1 MTNRHVGL
9 AGAAQEAGPDEPEG
23 LPPGAPPEVLPQ
35 VPPDVPL
42 EFAAFCELHRPRYL
56 SYARV
61 WLNEHSAAAT
71 AVQQAFAEI
80 AVQWRELLGSSNPTA
95 RAWQILRGT
104 VAEHS
109 TRRTAANPDGPGDTD
124 GLGEL
129 GALAGQEDLREAA
142 VRRDPTVLRRVDA
155 AEHDRRPVDDDLAI
169 LHYVVGLAAPEIAD
183 VIGTDTASVAG
194 RLRRTMLREATG
206 W

>member
-1 MTNRHVGL
+1 MTNRHDS
-9 AGAAQEAGPDEPEG
+9 GAEP
-23 LPPGAPPEVLPQ
+23 PPGLGETPA
-35 VPPDVPL
+35 VPL

-61 WLNEHSAAAT
+61 WLPERAEAAD

-80 AVQWRELLGSSNPTA
+80 AVHWRELLGSSNPTA
-95 RAWQILRGT
+95 HAWQILRET
-104 VAEHS
+104 VAAHS
-109 TRRTAANPDGPGDTD
+109 TGGAVGAGSAADDPSTDGRAVGGRATDRPIVDGRTADGGTA
-124 GLGEL
+124 GGGTGSGR
-129 GALAGQEDLREAA
+129 GAYLSS
-142 VRRDPTVLRRVDA
+142 VDRA
-155 AEHDRRPVDDDLAI
+155 DRPADDDLAI

-194 RLRRTMLREATG
+194 RLRRTMLREASG

>member
-1 MTNRHVGL
+1 MTQRHDSTAEPPPA
-9 AGAAQEAGPDEPEG
+9 AGEP
-23 LPPGAPPEVLPQ
+23 A
-35 VPPDVPL
+35 VPL

-61 WLNEHSAAAT
+61 WLPDPDRAAG

-95 RAWQILRGT
+95 HAWQILRDT
-104 VAEHS
+104 VGEH
-109 TRRTAANPDGPGDTD
+109 TRRSGPPSGHADERDQPDGPHRP
-124 GLGEL
+124 
-129 GALAGQEDLREAA
+129 GAQ
-142 VRRDPTVLRRVDA
+142 
-155 AEHDRRPVDDDLAI
+155 DRPGRPADDDLAI

-194 RLRRTMLREATG
+194 RLRRTMLREASG

>member
-1 MTNRHVGL
+1 MTNRRTS
-9 AGAAQEAGPDEPEG
+9 AAEPPPGPGEPED
-23 LPPGAPPEVLPQ
+23 L
-35 VPPDVPL
+35 PL

-61 WLNEHSAAAT
+61 WLTEHAQAAT

-80 AVQWRELLGSSNPTA
+80 AVQWRDLLTSPNPTA
-95 RAWQILRGT
+95 LAWQILRGT
-104 VAEHS
+104 VAEH
-109 TRRTAANPDGPGDTD
+109 TRQETPAPDRHP
-124 GLGEL
+124 
-129 GALAGQEDLREAA
+129 A
-142 VRRDPTVLRRVDA
+142 
-155 AEHDRRPVDDDLAI
+155 DDDLAI

-194 RLRRTMLREATG
+194 RLRRTMLHEASG

>member
-1 MTNRHVGL
+1 MTNRHTS
-9 AGAAQEAGPDEPEG
+9 AAEPPPGPGEPE
-23 LPPGAPPEVLPQ
+23 
-35 VPPDVPL
+35 DVPL

-61 WLNEHSAAAT
+61 WLTEHAEAAT

-80 AVQWRELLGSSNPTA
+80 AVQWRELLTSPNPTA
-95 RAWQILRGT
+95 LAWQILRGT
-104 VAEHS
+104 VAEH
-109 TRRTAANPDGPGDTD
+109 TPQEIPVPDRHP
-124 GLGEL
+124 
-129 GALAGQEDLREAA
+129 A
-142 VRRDPTVLRRVDA
+142 
-155 AEHDRRPVDDDLAI
+155 DDDLAI

-194 RLRRTMLREATG
+194 RLRRTMLREASG

>member
-1 MTNRHVGL
+1 MTNRHASS
-9 AGAAQEAGPDEPEG
+9 AGPAPEAGPGEPE
-23 LPPGAPPEVLPQ
+23 
-35 VPPDVPL
+35 DVPL

-61 WLNEHSAAAT
+61 WLTEHSAAAA

-80 AVQWRELLGSSNPTA
+80 AVHWRELLGSSNPTA
-95 RAWQILRGT
+95 LAWQILRGT
-104 VAEHS
+104 VAEH
-109 TRRTAANPDGPGDTD
+109 TRREPPEPDRHP
-124 GLGEL
+124 
-129 GALAGQEDLREAA
+129 A
-142 VRRDPTVLRRVDA
+142 
-155 AEHDRRPVDDDLAI
+155 DDDLAI

-194 RLRRTMLREATG
+194 RLRRTMLREASG

>member
-1 MTNRHVGL
+1 MTTRHDST
-9 AGAAQEAGPDEPEG
+9 AEP
-23 LPPGAPPEVLPQ
+23 PPRPGE
-35 VPPDVPL
+35 PPDVPL

-61 WLNEHSAAAT
+61 RLSDQAGAAS

-95 RAWQILRGT
+95 RAWQILRET
-104 VAEHS
+104 VVEHS
-109 TRRTAANPDGPGDTD
+109 RRHGEPGHAA
-124 GLGEL
+124 
-129 GALAGQEDLREAA
+129 
-142 VRRDPTVLRRVDA
+142 
-155 AEHDRRPVDDDLAI
+155 DDDLAV
-169 LHYVVGLAAPEIAD
+169 LHYVIGLAAPEIAD

-194 RLRRTMLREATG
+194 RLRRTMLREASG

>member
-1 MTNRHVGL
+1 MTQRHDST
-9 AGAAQEAGPDEPEG
+9 AEP
-23 LPPGAPPEVLPQ
+23 PPGPGE
-35 VPPDVPL
+35 PPDLPL

-61 WLNEHSAAAT
+61 WLPDPERAAG

-80 AVQWRELLGSSNPTA
+80 AVHWRELLGSSNPTA
-95 RAWQILRGT
+95 HAWQILRST
-104 VAEHS
+104 VEEH
-109 TRRTAANPDGPGDTD
+109 TRDSGLPSGRPEARERPG
-124 GLGEL
+124 
-129 GALAGQEDLREAA
+129 
-142 VRRDPTVLRRVDA
+142 
-155 AEHDRRPVDDDLAI
+155 RPVDDDLAI

-194 RLRRTMLREATG
+194 RLRRTMLREASG

>member
-1 MTNRHVGL
+1 MTNRHDST
-9 AGAAQEAGPDEPEG
+9 AEP
-23 LPPGAPPEVLPQ
+23 PPRPGE
-35 VPPDVPL
+35 PPDVPL

-61 WLNEHSAAAT
+61 WLPDQSDASG

-80 AVQWRELLGSSNPTA
+80 AVHWRELLGSSNPTA
-95 RAWQILRGT
+95 NAWQILRGA
-104 VAEHS
+104 VGEYALRCGDRARDHH
-109 TRRTAANPDGPGDTD
+109 AA
-124 GLGEL
+124 
-129 GALAGQEDLREAA
+129 
-142 VRRDPTVLRRVDA
+142 
-155 AEHDRRPVDDDLAI
+155 DDDLAI

-194 RLRRTMLREATG
+194 RLRRTMLREASG

>member
-1 MTNRHVGL
+1 MTKRHTS
-9 AGAAQEAGPDEPEG
+9 AAEPPPGPGEPE
-23 LPPGAPPEVLPQ
+23 
-35 VPPDVPL
+35 DVPL

-61 WLNEHSAAAT
+61 WLKEHADAAI

-80 AVQWRELLGSSNPTA
+80 AVQWRELLTSPNPTA
-95 RAWQILRGT
+95 LAWQILRGT
-104 VAEHS
+104 VVEH
-109 TRRTAANPDGPGDTD
+109 TRQETPVPDRHP
-124 GLGEL
+124 
-129 GALAGQEDLREAA
+129 A
-142 VRRDPTVLRRVDA
+142 
-155 AEHDRRPVDDDLAI
+155 DDDLAI

-194 RLRRTMLREATG
+194 RLRRTMLHEASG

>member
-1 MTNRHVGL
+1 MTNRHTS
-9 AGAAQEAGPDEPEG
+9 AAEHPPEPGEPED
-23 LPPGAPPEVLPQ
+23 L
-35 VPPDVPL
+35 PL

-61 WLNEHSAAAT
+61 WLTEQVDAAT

-80 AVQWRELLGSSNPTA
+80 AVHWRDLLTSPNPTA
-95 RAWQILRGT
+95 LAWQILRTT

-109 TRRTAANPDGPGDTD
+109 RQAAGTPDRHP
-124 GLGEL
+124 
-129 GALAGQEDLREAA
+129 A
-142 VRRDPTVLRRVDA
+142 
-155 AEHDRRPVDDDLAI
+155 DDDLAI

-194 RLRRTMLREATG
+194 RLRRTMLHEASG

>member
-1 MTNRHVGL
+1 MTNRHTS
-9 AGAAQEAGPDEPEG
+9 AAEPPPGPGEPE
-23 LPPGAPPEVLPQ
+23 
-35 VPPDVPL
+35 DVPL

-61 WLNEHSAAAT
+61 WLTEHADAAT

-80 AVQWRELLGSSNPTA
+80 ALQWRELLTSPNPTA
-95 RAWQILRGT
+95 LAWQILRGT
-104 VAEHS
+104 VAEH
-109 TRRTAANPDGPGDTD
+109 TRQPVAAPDRHP
-124 GLGEL
+124 
-129 GALAGQEDLREAA
+129 A
-142 VRRDPTVLRRVDA
+142 
-155 AEHDRRPVDDDLAI
+155 DDDLAI

-194 RLRRTMLREATG
+194 RLRRTMLHEASG

>member
-1 MTNRHVGL
+1 MTNRHTSSAEPPPRPG
-9 AGAAQEAGPDEPEG
+9 EPSGPPGRPPGDTSTG
-23 LPPGAPPEVLPQ
+23 LPVDPSTDLPA
-35 VPPDVPL
+35 DVPV

-61 WLNEHSAAAT
+61 WLPDRAEAAT

-80 AVQWRELLGSSNPTA
+80 AVHWRELLGTANPTA
-95 RAWQILRGT
+95 HAWQILRGT
-104 VAEHS
+104 VAEH
-109 TRRTAANPDGPGDTD
+109 T
-124 GLGEL
+124 
-129 GALAGQEDLREAA
+129 
-142 VRRDPTVLRRVDA
+142 
-155 AEHDRRPVDDDLAI
+155 RRPVPATPQRHPADDDLAI

-194 RLRRTMLREATG
+194 RLRRTMLREASG